1 MNFETEQIIR
11 NTLADSEA
19 ERVHFGEVVARL
31 SAAGV
36 ESYSVD
42 YRNNRF
48 TYFLG
53 DDESLTL
60 ETQASDVAIG
70 NAFSAA
76 EIQAAIRQA
85 QQGVV
90 KYPEFKKLS
99 KQAGCIGYTVWIAGR
114 HVTYFG
120 RKGEQHI
127 EHFPI

>member
-1 MNFETEQIIR
+1 MNIETEQIIR

-36 ESYSVD
+36 ESYTVD

-48 TYFLG
+48 TYFLNN
-53 DDESLTL
+53 DQSLTL
-60 ETQASDVAIG
+60 EIQASDVDIG
-70 NAFSAA
+70 STFNAAA
-76 EIQAAIRQA
+76 IQAAIRQA

-90 KYPEFKKLS
+90 KYPEFKRLS
-99 KQAGCIGYTVWIAGR
+99 KQAGCVGYTVWIAGR

-120 RKGEQHI
+120 RKGEQHR
-127 EHFPI
+127 ENFPN